1 MPIFDNGPPQHG
13 PPIFDGGQGHPGNF
27 HGNNLNPSGMPR
39 PQFGE
44 FGPNRGSQRGG
55 WRGRGNNP
63 FNGRGGRGGF
73 RDGPPGKFEYFGD
86 FDKGDSN
93 FYFIQNVFNQ
103 IFIEL

>member
-1 MPIFDNGPPQHG
+1 
-13 PPIFDGGQGHPGNF
+13 
-27 HGNNLNPSGMPR
+27 MPR

-86 FDKGDSN
+86 FDMGNLN
-93 FYFIQNVFNQ
+93 FYFIQNVYNQ
-103 IFIEL
+103 ISIEL

>member
-1 MPIFDNGPPQHG
+1 
-13 PPIFDGGQGHPGNF
+13 
-27 HGNNLNPSGMPR
+27 MPR

-86 FDKGDSN
+86 FDKGDLN
-93 FYFIQNVFNQ
+93 FNKRVYSKC
-103 IFIEL
+103 